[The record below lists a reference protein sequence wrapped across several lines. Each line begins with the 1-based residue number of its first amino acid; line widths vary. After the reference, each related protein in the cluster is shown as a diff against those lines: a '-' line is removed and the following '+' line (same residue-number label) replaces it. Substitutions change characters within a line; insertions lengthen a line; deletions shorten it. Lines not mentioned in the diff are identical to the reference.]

1 MAVSNVPT
9 APGRAR
15 PTRPARSVKR
25 PEIKLAAAPEESRW
39 VGPLPLAIGLI
50 ALAATLGFAHRLG
63 GRAEDEN
70 YVRAKE
76 SLNQYELGRPESERN
91 YDSSLYQDALA
102 ALAKVDHGS
111 ISAGPAESLAA
122 DIQLKTDA
130 FHRRIRAREA
140 AQSAAQQAF
149 LDRDRE
155 FLEAQQRDLLA
166 PVKSYPECKHEES
179 THGR

>member
-15 PTRPARSVKR
+15 PARPARSVKR

-63 GRAEDEN
+63 GKVEDEN
-70 YVRAKE
+70 YARAKE
-76 SLNQYELGRPESERN
+76 SLSQYELGRPESERN

-111 ISAGPAESLAA
+111 ISAGPADSLAA
-122 DIQLKTDA
+122 DIQLKTEA

-140 AQSAAQQAF
+140 AQSVAQQAY

-155 FLEAQQRDLLA
+155 FLAAQQRDLLTA
-166 PVKSYPECKHEES
+166 VKSYPECKHEES